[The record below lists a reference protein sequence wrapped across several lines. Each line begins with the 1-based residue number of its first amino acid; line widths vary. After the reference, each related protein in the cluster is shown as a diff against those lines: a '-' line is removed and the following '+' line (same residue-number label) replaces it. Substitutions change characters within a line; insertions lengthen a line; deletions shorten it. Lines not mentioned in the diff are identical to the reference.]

1 MKSNTIAAIATPM
14 TNSGIGIIR
23 ISGDQALDIIEKVFK
38 PKKIDKKIKEVKTYT
53 AHYGHVYD
61 GETLLDECIVLVMK
75 GPHSYTA
82 EDVVEINCHGGVVVM
97 KKVLEAVFKAG
108 AAPAEPGEFTK
119 RAFLNGRIDLSE
131 AEAVMDLIQSKNE
144 FAMST
149 SLKQLEGALGK
160 KITEIRKQIIHS
172 VAFIESALDD
182 PEHYSVDGF
191 SDELREQV
199 EKIIKQGNLPG
210 VLGEKHAS
218 GTEIIKELGEEH
230 LKTGKPIIYT
240 SADSV
245 LQIAAHEEV
254 FGLERL
260 YELCKICYELVK
272 PYHIARVIARPF
284 VGTRAEDF
292 VRTGNRHDY
301 AVPAPAD
308 TLLDKLVAAGGS
320 VYAVGKIADIFAH
333 RGITKHYPASGLD
346 KLFAAALQAVQEAPD
361 NSLVFVN
368 FVDFDSSF
376 GHRRDVEG
384 YGEGLEY
391 FDDRLPELLRLLKQ
405 DDLLLVT
412 ADHGCDPTWSGSD
425 HTREKIPVLF
435 FGKNIVSKDLLPMRT
450 FSDIGQTIAV
460 HLGIERLAN
469 GKAAELR

>member
-1 MKSNTIAAIATPM
+1 MARSIILLLD
-14 TNSGIGIIR
+14 SFGIGYAHDAEKFGD
-23 ISGDQALDIIEKVFK
+23 SGADTL
-38 PKKIDKKIKEVKTYT
+38 
-53 AHYGHVYD
+53 GHICEWMAANRKSAD
-61 GETLLDECIVLVMK
+61 GSPRYLHLPNLARL
-75 GPHSYTA
+75 G
-82 EDVVEINCHGGVVVM
+82 
-97 KKVLEAVFKAG
+97 LAG
-108 AAPAEPGEFTK
+108 AAELSRGQKLAYPLSSDDSKIDAAYTYAEEISHGKDT
-119 RAFLNGRIDLSE
+119 LSGHWE
-131 AEAVMDLIQSKNE
+131 ITGVPVLFDWGYFPQH
-144 FAMST
+144 
-149 SLKQLEGALGK
+149 LKCFPK
-160 KITEIRKQIIHS
+160 
-172 VAFIESALDD
+172 
-182 PEHYSVDGF
+182 
-191 SDELREQV
+191 ELV

-346 KLFAAALQAVQEAPD
+346 KLFAAALQAVQVAPD

-435 FGKNIVSKDLLPMRT
+435 FGKNIVSKALLPMRT